1 MFTYENL
8 KNELSDK
15 FGKKKK
21 YAVRLAE
28 CYQRIGYAKKSTRVG
43 SCGSFLQFGL
53 YDDNSVHL
61 HSANF
66 CKDVLCPVCAWRK
79 SLKLYSEVYK
89 CASELR
95 NTYQFVFATLTLKNC
110 KADDLKATISL
121 LGKAYTKLMRK
132 KRMKFV
138 KGAFKALEITYNNKT
153 GEFHPHLH
161 IIWAVPLNYFQ
172 SADYLRTD
180 ELVSLWQSALGC
192 DYLPLCFIEKIKPN
206 QSKGKDALSAAVA
219 EVAKYPVKASD
230 FLSFDDETNDFV
242 VETLSQA
249 LSSKRMFEF
258 YGCFSEMRKK
268 LKLEENE
275 EDLIHIDNDTKNNA
289 VLIALLSFSWNKEFK
304 EYIMVDVIRMIEN
317 DLNAVLQAPTQ
328 RVRRFSP
335 GVPFACGN
343 SKTAV

>member
-8 KNELSDK
+8 PRELSDK
-15 FGKKKK
+15 FGNKKK
-21 YAVRLAE
+21 YSLRLAE
-28 CYQRIGYAKKSTRVG
+28 SYKRLGYEKKSARVG

-89 CASELR
+89 CVSELKK
-95 NTYQFVFATLTLKNC
+95 THQFIFVTLTLKNC
-110 KADDLKATISL
+110 KSDDLKATISL

-138 KGAFKALEITYNNKT
+138 QGAFKALEITYNGKT

-161 IIWAVPLNYFQ
+161 LIWAVSQDYFQ
-172 SADYLRTD
+172 SSDYLKTE
-180 ELVSLWQSALGC
+180 ELVSLWQSSLGC
-192 DYLPLCFIEKIKPN
+192 DYAPLCFIEKIKPN
-206 QSKGKDALSAAVA
+206 QRKGKDELSAAVA

-230 FLSFDDETNDFV
+230 FLSYDDKTNDFV
-242 VETLSQA
+242 VHTLSSA
-249 LSSKRMFEF
+249 LTSKRMFEF
-258 YGCFSEMRKK
+258 YGCFAYMRKL

-275 EDLIHIDNDTKNNA
+275 DDLIHIEQDSRNNSF
-289 VLIALLSFSWNKEFK
+289 LIALLSFSWNSESK
-304 EYIMVDVIRMIEN
+304 EYIMTDVQPVTDCRSDERYN
-317 DLNAVLQAPTQ
+317 SADFNFHSQ

-335 GVPFACGN
+335 GFPLRAE
-343 SKTAV
+343 